1 MLAHGLDE
9 GTGGSALYCWRI
21 KDAHR
26 EIIDEFVEGVPEL
39 PRKKVSEFMRFMM
52 FPYLEAYQLAKA
64 GQPWQHCF
72 EGEQVKA
79 LFKFIR
85 KIQVEAAQES
95 LEEDL
100 FRTKT
105 VMEVPQEP

>member
-9 GTGGSALYCWRI
+9 GTGSATMYCWRI

-52 FPYLEAYQLAKA
+52 FPYLEALMLAKE
-64 GQPWQHCF
+64 GKPWSHCF

-79 LFKFIR
+79 LIKFIG
-85 KIQVEAAQES
+85 KTQVEASQS
-95 LEEDL
+95 TMEEDL
-100 FRTKT
+100 FRTQT
-105 VMEVPQEP
+105 VMEVPIE